1 MFLKVRTFYHWFK
14 LLYCISMAIYG
25 HLFWAVIFETNIRYV
40 TEWQIVVGLNNKMW
54 SVLVFCV
61 SRPLDLSPFRC
72 GASAEI
78 SSHSST
84 KSTIIFTHSTSQR
97 SGQVSEV
104 IGQCSGFICFILPFC
119 FLARS
124 PNKQLISHYDDV
136 AQLREGWQQLAQP
149 IRLKVWLDERV
160 TIETVGFSVE
170 HCLISVNIW
179 EFQWSHLCSFWL
191 NVDKSS

>member
-1 MFLKVRTFYHWFK
+1 MEGYYEMALW
-14 LLYCISMAIYG
+14 MAILYVRYYSRYYLDG
-25 HLFWAVIFETNIRYV
+25 FVLGSDFITNIRYV
-40 TEWQIVVGLNNKMW
+40 TEWQIVVGLNKKCNK
-54 SVLVFCV
+54 SLYCV
-61 SRPLDLSPFRC
+61 SRPLDLSPG

-84 KSTIIFTHSTSQR
+84 MSTIIFTHSTSQR

-124 PNKQLISHYDDV
+124 PNKELISHYDAV
-136 AQLREGWQQLAQP
+136 ALFREGWQQLAQP

-160 TIETVGFSVE
+160 TIETVGYRVE
-170 HCLISVNIW
+170 HCVMNVHMGVSVVPPL
-179 EFQWSHLCSFWL
+179 FLL
-191 NVDKSS
+191 T